1 MWTSELHTEVL
12 GEFEAAQEPM
22 ARVLRRNWWA
32 AHSLFVLRT
41 QQAKK
46 RHSLR
51 ALRKRLC
58 GREAIECKR
67 TKCRVRFVPYR
78 ADTLYCSNRCRVA
91 HTSLAYQHRKHPKRE
106 VVARP
111 CALCGKSFE
120 GRRVVAK
127 YCSKLCNER
136 AVRKRAI
143 ASKARVERVC
153 PVCEKSFVQGRKDQV
168 HCSRRCVQNAGCKR
182 WYQRHHE
189 ELLERKREA
198 YKRYYGARR
207 EVIRA
212 KGRAAYARRK
222 ARRVAA

>member
-22 ARVLRRNWWA
+22 TRVLRRNWWA
-32 AHSLFVLRT
+32 AHSLFVLRH

-58 GREAIECKR
+58 GREPIECKR
-67 TKCRVRFVPYR
+67 AKCRVRFVPYR
-78 ADTLYCSNRCRVA
+78 WDTLYCSNRWRVA
-91 HTSLAYQHRKHPKRE
+91 QLALDYQRRKHPKRP
-106 VVARP
+106 VPSRP

-127 YCSKLCNER
+127 YCSERCNVTAFR
-136 AVRKRAI
+136 RRAI
-143 ASKARVERVC
+143 AKRAPVMRVC
-153 PVCEKSFVQGRKDQV
+153 TVCSKSFAQGRRDQEY
-168 HCSRRCVQNAGCKR
+168 CSRRCAQMASCRR

-189 ELLERKREA
+189 ELLGRKREA

-207 EVIRA
+207 EVIRE
-212 KGRAAYARRK
+212 KSRVAYARRK
-222 ARRVAA
+222 ARRSAA